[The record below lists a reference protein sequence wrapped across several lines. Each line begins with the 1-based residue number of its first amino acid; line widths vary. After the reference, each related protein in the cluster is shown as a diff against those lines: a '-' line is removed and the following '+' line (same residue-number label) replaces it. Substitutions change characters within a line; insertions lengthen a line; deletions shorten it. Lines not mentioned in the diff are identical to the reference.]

1 MGRKNSYVIDP
12 LQCIVGI
19 WVDSNF
25 NEPANQTPAK
35 KYHMIERKKEARNPS
50 NTKVRL
56 NKSSIT
62 QELAEGRMDR
72 SMTNNFMQHSMRPP
86 NSELPERTFQPETKI
101 VNAMDYRRYI
111 QTEKKNSYSSHGQD
125 YSFTY
130 IKPSM
135 MSSLIPNS
143 STRISQGSR
152 EGPKLIWEG
161 KK

>member
-35 KYHMIERKKEARNPS
+35 KYHMIERKKESRNPS
-50 NTKVRL
+50 NSKVRL

-72 SMTNNFMQHSMRPP
+72 SMTNNFMQHSMRPRTQ
-86 NSELPERTFQPETKI
+86 NCQSERF
-101 VNAMDYRRYI
+101 N
-111 QTEKKNSYSSHGQD
+111 
-125 YSFTY
+125 
-130 IKPSM
+130 
-135 MSSLIPNS
+135 
-143 STRISQGSR
+143 
-152 EGPKLIWEG
+152 PKLR
-161 KK
+161 